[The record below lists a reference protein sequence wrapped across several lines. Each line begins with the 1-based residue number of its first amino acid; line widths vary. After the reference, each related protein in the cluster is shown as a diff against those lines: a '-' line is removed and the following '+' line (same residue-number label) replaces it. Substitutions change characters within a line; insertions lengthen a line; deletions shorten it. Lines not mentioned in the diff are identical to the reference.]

1 MAVVVF
7 DPAAFKQRYP
17 EFDSLADALLEDYF
31 VEATI
36 YLDNT
41 DRSLV
46 VDVQIRRRLLW
57 MLTAHIAAIN
67 SGANGEG
74 ASGLVG
80 RISSASEGS
89 VSVGVEGAPM
99 TDANAWYM
107 QTPYGAQYWQATS
120 AYRRMRYFPGQSK
133 ELTRRNAWPHR

>member
-1 MAVVVF
+1 MTVVVF
-7 DPAAFKQRYP
+7 DPVAFKQRYP

-57 MLTAHIAAIN
+57 MLAAHIAAIN
-67 SGANGEG
+67 SGTNGEG

-120 AYRRMRYFPGQSK
+120 AYRRRS
-133 ELTRRNAWPHR
+133 